1 MLVSRGRAVAL
12 TVLATLVVAGCGSSE
27 GESSPDAGA
36 DNPSTSTS
44 APSTPTEDPAA
55 QPGHR
60 FTADPTIV
68 GAHPVGFTSWNRVA
82 DDRIAVNFET
92 GVPECYGMDATI
104 TETDTTVTVELRS
117 GTRADSVDKMCV
129 MSAVFATME
138 LQLEK
143 PLGDRQVLSAV

>member
-1 MLVSRGRAVAL
+1 VAF
-12 TVLATLVVAGCGSSE
+12 TILATLVVAGCGSTA
-27 GESSPDAGA
+27 GETGPDTGA

-44 APSTPTEDPAA
+44 EPSTPIEDPAA
-55 QPGHR
+55 QPGHL

-68 GAHPVGFTSWNRVA
+68 RAHPVGFTSWNRVA

-92 GVPECYGMDATI
+92 GVPECYGMDATV
-104 TETDTTVTVELRS
+104 TETDTAVTVELRN

-129 MSAVFATME
+129 MSAVFGTME
-138 LQLEK
+138 LQLDE